1 MDQNPVSFLTAQMLT
16 LRDIN
21 LPIKEYQMKISKRW
35 APAAVVASLIAAGTI
50 VLPMQANAV
59 DLPDLTPQQ
68 VMALMDG
75 EIQGFSGTIVKT
87 SELGLPPIQLGSM
100 MDEEMIKEMEEK
112 LPEGFEDFVPT
123 LIEQNLI
130 TQAVELI
137 AGTHKIR
144 VYASSEGTRVQILD
158 PMKQRDFIVNKDEFW
173 FYDSRKATAIT
184 GTFDMEI
191 DQAELDKAEA
201 EAGAKLAEYA
211 ASIQLDISNPEAV
224 ANYLMERIGESTAV
238 SVGKD
243 HIVAGRTAYQLIA
256 QPNAENSLIESVVIS
271 VDSETG
277 MALDVKVYSVE
288 QDVPAMH
295 VGFESISFEVP
306 DASTFNFTPPAGTT
320 VETFEAPADLEAE
333 GLGMTEEQKL
343 AYKAE
348 LEAKYADQAQPELI
362 GEGWESVMY
371 LSSMPSEVPMDLLEN
386 ELFADLMTNVS
397 GGKVFSTPVL
407 NVFITDSG
415 EVYAGA
421 VTVAFLQEVA
431 AR

>member
-1 MDQNPVSFLTAQMLT
+1 
-16 LRDIN
+16 
-21 LPIKEYQMKISKRW
+21 MKISKRW
-35 APAAVVASLIAAGTI
+35 APAALVASLIAAGTI
-50 VLPMQANAV
+50 ALPMQANAV
-59 DLPDLTPQQ
+59 DLPDITPQQ
-68 VMALMDG
+68 LMLLMDG

-87 SELGLPPIQLGSM
+87 SELGLPPLQMSSM
-100 MDEEMIKEMEEK
+100 MSEDMIKEMEEK

-144 VYASSEGTRVQILD
+144 VYASSEGTRVQVLD
-158 PMKQRDFIVNKDEFW
+158 TMSQRDFIVNKDEFW

-184 GTFDMEI
+184 GTLDM
-191 DQAELDKAEA
+191 DVNQADVDKAQVDA
-201 EAGAKLAEYA
+201 EAKLAEYA

-224 ANYLMERIGESTAV
+224 ANYLMERIGETTSV

-243 HIVAGRTAYQLIA
+243 HLVAGRTAYQLIA
-256 QPNAENSLIESVVIS
+256 QPNADNSLIESVVIS

-277 MALDVKVYSVE
+277 MALDVKVYSIE
-288 QDVPAMH
+288 QEEPAMH

-306 DASTFNFTPPAGTT
+306 AASTFNFTPPAGTT
-320 VETFEAPADLEAE
+320 VETFETPEGLEAE
-333 GLGMTEEQKL
+333 L
-343 AYKAE
+343 KAQRGE
-348 LEAKYADQAQPELI
+348 KSDQAKPVVI

-371 LSSMPSEVPMDLLEN
+371 LSAIPSEVPMELLEN
-386 ELFADLMTNVS
+386 ELFADLMTSVA
-397 GGKVFSTPVL
+397 GGRVFSTPVM
-407 NVFITDSG
+407 NVLITDSG

-421 VTVAFLQEVA
+421 VTIAFLQEIA

>member
-1 MDQNPVSFLTAQMLT
+1 
-16 LRDIN
+16 
-21 LPIKEYQMKISKRW
+21 MKISKRW

-68 VMALMDG
+68 VMALMAG

-184 GTFDMEI
+184 GIFDLEI

-211 ASIQLDISNPEAV
+211 ASIQLDISNPAAV
-224 ANYLMERIGESTAV
+224 ANYLMERIGESTKV

-271 VDSETG
+271 VDSENG

-306 DASTFNFTPPAGTT
+306 DASTFDFTPPAGTT

-333 GLGMTEEQKL
+333 GFDMTEEQKL

-348 LEAKYADQAQPELI
+348 LEAKYADQVKPELI

-371 LSSMPSEVPMDLLEN
+371 LSSMPSEVPMELLEN

>member
-1 MDQNPVSFLTAQMLT
+1 
-16 LRDIN
+16 
-21 LPIKEYQMKISKRW
+21 MKISKRW
-35 APAAVVASLIAAGTI
+35 APAAVVASLITAGTI

-68 VMALMDG
+68 VMLLMDG
-75 EIQGFSGTIVKT
+75 QIEGFSGTIVKT
-87 SELGLPPIQLGSM
+87 SELGLPPIQLSSM
-100 MDEEMIKEMEEK
+100 MDEDMIKEMEEK

-137 AGTHKIR
+137 SGTHKIR
-144 VYASSEGTRVQILD
+144 VYASAEGTRVQILD
-158 PMKQRDFIVNKDEFW
+158 PMKQRDLIVNKDEFW

-184 GTFDMEI
+184 GTLDMEI
-191 DQAELDKAEA
+191 NQADVDKAEA
-201 EAGAKLAEYA
+201 DAEAKLAEYA

-224 ANYLMERIGESTAV
+224 ANYLMERIGESTTV

-243 HIVAGRTAYQLIA
+243 HMVAGRTAYQLIA
-256 QPNAENSLIESVVIS
+256 QPNAANSLIESVVIS

-288 QDVPAMH
+288 QEEPAMH
-295 VGFESISFEVP
+295 VGFESISFDIP
-306 DASTFNFTPPAGTT
+306 AASTFSFTPPAGTT
-320 VETFEAPADLEAE
+320 VETFETPE
-333 GLGMTEEQKL
+333 GLEDGL
-343 AYKAE
+343 KAE
-348 LEAKYADQAQPELI
+348 RVDKSYQAKPEVI

-371 LSSMPSEVPMDLLEN
+371 LSAIPSEVPMDLLEN
-386 ELFADLMTNVS
+386 ELFAALMTTVS

-407 NVFITDSG
+407 NVLITDSG
-415 EVYAGA
+415 EVFAGA
-421 VTVAFLQEVA
+421 VTIAFLQEVA

>member
-1 MDQNPVSFLTAQMLT
+1 
-16 LRDIN
+16 
-21 LPIKEYQMKISKRW
+21 MKISKRW

-50 VLPMQANAV
+50 ALPMQANAV

-68 VMALMDG
+68 VMLLMDG

-87 SELGLPPIQLGSM
+87 SELGLPPLQMSSM
-100 MDEEMIKEMEEK
+100 MNEDMIEEMEEK
-112 LPEGFEDFVPT
+112 LPEGFEEFVPT

-137 AGTHKIR
+137 AGTHKVR
-144 VYASSEGTRVQILD
+144 VYASTEGTRVQILD
-158 PMKQRDFIVNKDEFW
+158 TMSQRDFIVNKDEFW
-173 FYDSRKATAIT
+173 FYDSRQATAIT
-184 GTFDMEI
+184 GTLDMEI
-191 DQAELDKAEA
+191 NQTDVDKAQADA
-201 EAGAKLAEYA
+201 EAKLAEYA

-224 ANYLMERIGESTAV
+224 ANYLMEKIGESTTV

-243 HIVAGRTAYQLIA
+243 HSVAGRTAYQLIA
-256 QPNAENSLIESVVIS
+256 QPNAANSLIESVVIS

-288 QDVPAMH
+288 QEEPAMH
-295 VGFESISFEVP
+295 VGFESISFDVP
-306 DASTFNFTPPAGTT
+306 SASTFSFTPPAGTT
-320 VETFEAPADLEAE
+320 VETFEAPEGLEAE
-333 GLGMTEEQKL
+333 L
-343 AYKAE
+343 KAE
-348 LEAKYADQAQPELI
+348 RGDKSDQAKPEVI

-371 LSSMPSEVPMDLLEN
+371 LSAIPAEVPMELLEN
-386 ELFADLMTNVS
+386 ELFADLMTNVA

-407 NVFITDSG
+407 NVLITDSG

-421 VTVAFLQEVA
+421 VTISFLQEVA